1 MFVDITNTALPK
13 PILYLCKPNRDIIFN
28 LTEAYEVN
36 FSPKFGQISELTFSV
51 PYDIDI
57 GHNLVANPYVEMIK
71 HRYLIKFILDTYV
84 EWFVVDIPNKKSD
97 ESSDINSITCFSLGY
112 ELNDKLI
119 RIFNTE
125 TNNGLP
131 LNATQS
137 LVEILDGSIW
147 NVGHVSAIF
156 DVIYRSFDVTSS
168 TALNMVFEIANT
180 FGGVIKWDTENRTVS
195 LYEAEELGLNQG
207 LIFNRGKY
215 LESLSYT
222 IDPDTFCTRL
232 YVTGKDDAVINSV
245 NPSGAAYIENF
256 TYFLDQF
263 SRDESKV
270 VLTHSDYM
278 TDGLCGAILDY
289 QDLLVTHEDSF
300 STLLE
305 QLTTLQADVL
315 IKYSDLYSLQ
325 EELAEIQDD
334 LDIAQSTGG
343 TTYQLLQEKTDKQA
357 EITIKQTE
365 IDSINNSID
374 NIQVDISALQEIIDI
389 ENNFTVSQITEL
401 NQFVIEKELKNEYI
415 SDPEQLLIW
424 ARKQMLKLIE
434 PQVKVEIDVVNF
446 LQCLDPECVTDRTK
460 LTLSGGD
467 TVRIVDNKFNIN
479 IEAKIIEMDINF
491 DDESIKLTISNES
504 EIKSDKEKFL
514 EKINSGMSASTEIS
528 MNRFKWNAIE
538 STANDVS
545 VLLNNAWDAAT
556 RQINAGVNE
565 SVLINGQGI
574 TISDSTD
581 TSKLIRLTHGVLGCS
596 EDGGVSYKTAIDAT
610 GVYAEKLVGEI
621 LIGENLIIDASDD
634 EGTRFFR
641 VDSNGVYINGLA
653 LVIDG
658 GDFGGTDPNA
668 VHFGEQYNSLILSAE
683 DGILIT
689 NTTNKKS
696 RIQLN
701 AADED
706 GKVIK
711 IQKSAN
717 LGVDWTDVL
726 YTNTDGDLFLIGNL
740 TGGTISIGSGNSIFK
755 ADGSGIYLG
764 NDNYASAPFRVS
776 TSGELYA
783 NNVDIQGIINASDL
797 QINGE
802 SILTITGG
810 MISDAFINLTKAKV
824 DGLGVSII
832 DTTHPTNKLYL
843 HRKMLGEPPIDHG
856 VEVLVTD
863 GVHSYAM
870 YTDDN
875 DSELLHPIF
884 GLAFDTVPFIKRDL
898 TDNLTHATGTWSFEK
913 AIVNADSYFESANV
927 VYEGSN
933 FDFRFAN
940 QNKYK
945 VFPTYLVHPQANTNI
960 ILEGEYYNG
969 IHVEPI
975 GASSGDRFNII
986 GFCKENPP
994 V

>member
-36 FSPKFGQISELTFSV
+36 FLPKFGQISELTFSV
-51 PYDIDI
+51 PYDVDID
-57 GHNLVANPYVEMIK
+57 HTLVANPYVEMIK
-71 HRYLIKFILDTYV
+71 HRYLIKFILDTYT

-97 ESSDINSITCFSLGY
+97 ESSDINSITCYSLGY

-125 TNNGLP
+125 DNDGLP

-147 NVGHVSAIF
+147 NVGHVSAVF
-156 DVIYRSFDVTSS
+156 DLMYRSFDVTSS

-180 FGGVIKWDTENRTVS
+180 FGAVVKWDTENRTVS
-195 LYEAEELGLNQG
+195 LYEVDELGLKQD

-256 TYFLDQF
+256 TYFIDKF
-263 SRDESKV
+263 ERDESKV

-278 TDGLCGAILDY
+278 TDGLCNALLDY
-289 QDLLVTHEDSF
+289 QDLLVIHEDSF
-300 STLLE
+300 STLLS

-315 IKYSDLYSLQ
+315 VKYSDLSSLN
-325 EELAEIQDD
+325 EELTEIKDELQQ
-334 LDIAQSTGG
+334 AQFTGG
-343 TTYQLLQEKTDKQA
+343 TTYQLLQDEADKEA
-357 EITIKQTE
+357 EIAIKQTE

-374 NIQVDISALQEIIDI
+374 NVNTDISALQEIINI
-389 ENNFTVSQITEL
+389 ENNFTASQIIEL
-401 NQFVIEKELKNEYI
+401 NQFIIEKELKNEYI
-415 SDPEQLLIW
+415 SDPEQLLVW
-424 ARKQMLKLIE
+424 AKKQMLKLIE

-467 TVRIVDNKFNIN
+467 TVRIVDDKFNIN

-528 MNRFKWNAIE
+528 FNKFKWNAIDA
-538 STANDVS
+538 TANDVS
-545 VLLNNAWDAAT
+545 LLLNNAWDAAA
-556 RQINAGVNE
+556 REINAGVNKC
-565 SVLINGQGI
+565 VLINGQGI
-574 TISDSTD
+574 SITDSND
-581 TSKLIRLTHGVLGCS
+581 SLKLIRLTNSVLGCS
-596 EDGGVSYKTAIDAT
+596 QDGGNSYKTAISSE
-610 GVYAEKLVGEI
+610 GVFAERLVGEI
-621 LIGENLIIDASDD
+621 LIGENLVIDASTS
-634 EGTRFFR
+634 EGTQIMT
-641 VDSNGVYINGLA
+641 VNENGCILNGMTLSITGGLNGVSIDSTDGLI
-653 LVIDG
+653 VTR
-658 GDFGGTDPNA
+658 TD
-668 VHFGEQYNSLILSAE
+668 
-683 DGILIT
+683 
-689 NTTNKKS
+689 KKT
-696 RIQLN
+696 RTILN
-701 AADED
+701 ATE
-706 GKVIK
+706 GIK
-711 IQKSAN
+711 IQKSTDGGLN
-717 LGVDWTDVL
+717 YTDVF
-726 YTNTDGDLFLIGNL
+726 YADENGDIGFTGNMV
-740 TGGTISIGSGNSIFK
+740 GGTISIGSGNSIFK

-764 NDNYASAPFRVS
+764 NDNYASAPFHVS
-776 TSGELYA
+776 TLGELYA
-783 NNVDIQGIINASDL
+783 NNANIQGVIDCTDL

-802 SILTITGG
+802 SILSITGD
-810 MISDAFINLTKAKV
+810 MISDTFINLTKAKV
-824 DGLGVSII
+824 DGLGISIV

-843 HRKMLGEPPIDHG
+843 QRKMLGTPPIDHG

-863 GVHSYAM
+863 SVHSYSM

-875 DSELLHPIF
+875 DSVLLHPIF
-884 GLAFDTVPFIKRDL
+884 GLAFDNTPFIKRDL
-898 TDNLTHATGTWSFEK
+898 TDDITYATGTWSF
-913 AIVNADSYFESANV
+913 ADTIINAGSYFESTSV
-927 VYEGSN
+927 VYSGSN
-933 FDFRFAN
+933 FDFRFEN

-945 VFPTYLVHPQANTNI
+945 AFPIYLVQADASCSAI
-960 ILEGEYYNG
+960 KEGDYYNG
-969 IHVEPI
+969 IHVEPVN
-975 GASSGDRFNII
+975 ATSGDRYSII
-986 GFCKENPP
+986 AFCRETEPTP
-994 V
+994 